1 MTLHLNF
8 MLNNEDSAQLENTI
22 MLQPFPHATIVD
34 FYSHNDYFPSDLN
47 TNTENIL
54 IIQFIS
60 VIHLILLPPKHI
72 HDVKKRQNS
81 EAVLLEISLCIMLD
95 KERQ

>member
-1 MTLHLNF
+1 
-8 MLNNEDSAQLENTI
+8 MLNDEDIGQLENTI
-22 MLQPFPHATIVD
+22 MLQPFLPTSTEWT
-34 FYSHNDYFPSDLN
+34 FKGQNEYFPSDFI

-60 VIHLILLPPKHI
+60 VIHLILLPPKHS
-72 HDVKKRQNS
+72 HDVKKKTKLRK
-81 EAVLLEISLCIMLD
+81 AVLLEISLCIILD